1 MKKADYN
8 RIASFYDK
16 GHVIREK
23 NLKLWINMISEHLTI
38 GDDTKL
44 LDIGCGTGRIALP
57 LAAGLPI
64 SVTGADSSWAM
75 LEKAKNK
82 E

>member
-8 RIASFYDK
+8 KIAAFYDK

-23 NLKLWINMISEHLTI
+23 NLKFCINMISEHMI
-38 GDDTKL
+38 SDNGINL
-44 LDIGCGTGRIALP
+44 LDIGCGNGNFSRP
-57 LAAGLPI
+57 LAVELKA
-64 SVTGADSSWAM
+64 SVTGADSSRAI